1 MTAVRVERLEPYLR
15 PDQVNALLDEKN
27 GIERT
32 LGGPAHIVNK
42 ISDKGGMRKQ
52 MQHIERTLHK
62 DTPKPYAEAELD
74 RAVRREVELR
84 DTIVSAMPT
93 QAEMR
98 RCPPGA
104 VDKERGFQKRCKS
117 DILEWKNL
125 RRRLHSSG
133 MIDKHPDA
141 REVANLEQFRPV
153 HASHELN
160 MDNSVVTGA
169 GLVSFPN
176 GPIPIRNVMSDEER
190 EAERESRNEWVAK
203 IAAEAAVQATL
214 TMAKLLGIE
223 PTAATAS
230 ASAPA
235 GKTKN

>member
-1 MTAVRVERLEPYLR
+1 MAAERVERLEPYLR

-32 LGGPAHIVNK
+32 LGGPAHIVNQ

-74 RAVRREVELR
+74 RAMRRESELR
-84 DTIVSAMPT
+84 ESIVADMPT

-98 RCPPGA
+98 RCPAGA
-104 VDKERGFQKRCKS
+104 IDKERGFQRRHKLN
-117 DILEWKNL
+117 ILEWKNL
-125 RRRLHSSG
+125 RRRAHASG
-133 MIDKHPDA
+133 MIDEHPDA

-160 MDNSVVTGA
+160 LDNTIVQA
-169 GLVSFPN
+169 GLYSFPN
-176 GPIPIRNVMSDEER
+176 GPIVARNVMSDEDR
-190 EAERESRNEWVAK
+190 KAERASRDEAIAK
-203 IAAEAAVQATL
+203 ISADAAVRAYQAL
-214 TMAKLLGIE
+214 QALKGE
-223 PTAATAS
+223 DAAPSNVS
-230 ASAPA
+230 ASA